1 MLYTIFLILG
11 LLAVFGSILLISL
24 FLYVFIKN
32 KTEKQPRIN
41 LKVSII
47 VPCKGI
53 EKNLEKNL
61 KGICEQNYPDYQ
73 VIFVL
78 DSKKD
83 PAYPLVNKIAKS
95 TNNAIIEISQKINES
110 SGKISALISGIKK
123 TGNVDVYVFA
133 DSDIRPH
140 KKWLA
145 SLVAYL
151 SEDNVGATTGFR
163 WFFPSDLKSSLIST
177 WNMASMASLFHPISN
192 CAWGGSTAIKKTLF
206 EKLKIESKWRT
217 GFSDDMI
224 LTEAVKKAG
233 YIIKLVPRCIVE
245 SPAETDI
252 KKFLKWGTQQ
262 FTWVRWYN
270 PFIWFFSFC
279 GMLLLQV
286 LIILGF
292 ILIITGFTIPGIL
305 MISTIF
311 FEMIYGLTGFLVL
324 RRLMCYPREKFGMIT
339 PYIFLMPIVWI
350 LFAYNLFLSGVKQEI
365 EWGGKYY
372 RKTDALKKC
381 NSNQKSVFIRSSNS
395 NHKT

>member
-11 LLAVFGSILLISL
+11 SLAVFVSILLISL

-32 KTEKQPRIN
+32 KTEKQPRTN

-83 PAYPLVNKIAKS
+83 PAYPLVNKIVKS
-95 TNNAIIEISQKINES
+95 TNNAIIEISQKINKS

-133 DSDIRPH
+133 DSDIKPH
-140 KKWLA
+140 KKWLTN
-145 SLVAYL
+145 LVTYL

-177 WNMASMASLFHPISN
+177 WNMASMASLLHPISN

-206 EKLKIESKWRT
+206 KKLKIESKWKK

-224 LTEAVKKAG
+224 LTETVKKAG
-233 YIIKLVPRCIVE
+233 YKIRFLPQCIVE

-279 GMLLLQV
+279 GVLLLQF

-292 ILIITGFTIPGIL
+292 ILMIAEFTIPGIL

-311 FEMIYGLTGFLVL
+311 
-324 RRLMCYPREKFGMIT
+324 
-339 PYIFLMPIVWI
+339 
-350 LFAYNLFLSGVKQEI
+350 
-365 EWGGKYY
+365 
-372 RKTDALKKC
+372 
-381 NSNQKSVFIRSSNS
+381 
-395 NHKT
+395 